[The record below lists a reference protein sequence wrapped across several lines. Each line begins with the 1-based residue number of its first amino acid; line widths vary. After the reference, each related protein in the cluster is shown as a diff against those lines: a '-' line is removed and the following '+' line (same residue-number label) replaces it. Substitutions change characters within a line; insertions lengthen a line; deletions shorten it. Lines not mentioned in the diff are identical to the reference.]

1 LTLIVNRLLIVLDL
15 DETLVHATATPLD
28 RACEFQCDRY
38 SVYVRPGLPEF
49 LVKLQADFK
58 VGVWTS
64 SSEDYA
70 DCIIRKAFPAD
81 YPLAF
86 VWSRDRC
93 TIRFDPELQEK
104 YWTKNVLKL
113 KRHGYSLQ
121 RTLCVDDTF
130 RKYHQSY
137 GNLILVPEYLGA
149 ERDETLHWLL
159 IYLLSLRDTP
169 DVRRVEKRGWLR
181 QIRV

>member
-1 LTLIVNRLLIVLDL
+1 VKRLLIVLDL
-15 DETLVHATATPLD
+15 DETLVHATVHPLGREHD
-28 RACEFQCDRY
+28 FKCDRY
-38 SVYVRPGLPEF
+38 SVYVRPGLTDF
-49 LVKLQADFK
+49 LVKLQADFD

-70 DCIIRKAFPAD
+70 DCVIGKAFPAE

-86 VWSRDRC
+86 VWSRGRC
-93 TIRFDPELQEK
+93 TPRFDPELQEK

-113 KRHGYSLQ
+113 KRRGYSL
-121 RTLCVDDTF
+121 RRVLCVDDTF

-137 GNLILVPEYLGA
+137 GNLVLVPEYLGTA
-149 ERDETLHWLL
+149 RDETLHWLL
-159 IYLLSLRDTP
+159 LYLLSLRDTP